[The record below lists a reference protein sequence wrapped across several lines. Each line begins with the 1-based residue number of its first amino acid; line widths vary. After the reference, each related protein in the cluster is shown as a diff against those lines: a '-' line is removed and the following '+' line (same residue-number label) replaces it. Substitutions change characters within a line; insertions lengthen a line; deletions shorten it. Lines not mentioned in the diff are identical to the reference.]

1 MDNQTKMLLEY
12 YDELINRPILN
23 IWILI
28 IVYLGFFIICGI
40 FIIKVKWCFENMKL
54 MLYLTFLTSI
64 FTCLCMYK
72 VSEMRYEDSKKTLL
86 VEKFNELDTKIVLKD
101 LENDDLMK
109 GSRYLEVRKIVKK
122 TN

>member
-1 MDNQTKMLLEY
+1 MDNQTKILLEY

-28 IVYLGFFIICGI
+28 IIYLGFFIICVV
-40 FIIKVKWCFENMKL
+40 FIIKVKWCFLNMKL

-72 VSEMRYEDSKKTLL
+72 VSEMRYEDSKKTFL
-86 VEKFNELDTKIVLKD
+86 VEKFNELDTKVILKD
-101 LENDDLMK
+101 LENDDLMR
-109 GSRYLEVRKIVKK
+109 GTRYLEVRKIVKK
-122 TN
+122 TS

>member
-72 VSEMRYEDSKKTLL
+72 VSEMRYEDSKKNLL
-86 VEKFNELDTKIVLKD
+86 VEKFNELDTKVILKD
-101 LENDDLMK
+101 LENDDLMR
-109 GSRYLEVRKIVKK
+109 GTRYLDIRKIVKK

>member
-1 MDNQTKMLLEY
+1 MDNQTKILLDY

-64 FTCLCMYK
+64 FTCFCMYK
-72 VSEMRYEDSKKTLL
+72 VSEMRYEDSKKTFL
-86 VEKFNELDTKIVLKD
+86 VEKFNELDTKVVLKD

-109 GSRYLEVRKIVKK
+109 GTRYLEIRKIVKK
-122 TN
+122 TS

>member
-1 MDNQTKMLLEY
+1 MNIQTKILLEY

-72 VSEMRYEDSKKTLL
+72 VSEMRYEDNKKTLL
-86 VEKFNELDTKIVLKD
+86 VEKFNELDTKAILKD
-101 LENDDLMK
+101 LENDDLMR
-109 GSRYLEVRKIVKK
+109 GTRYLEVRKIVKK
-122 TN
+122 TY

>member
-1 MDNQTKMLLEY
+1 MDNQTKLLLEY

-28 IVYLGFFIICGI
+28 IVYLGFFIICGL

-72 VSEMRYEDSKKTLL
+72 VSEMRYEDSKKTFLIN
-86 VEKFNELDTKIVLKD
+86 KFNELDKGIILKD
-101 LENDDLMK
+101 LENDNLMK
-109 GSRYLEVRKIVKK
+109 GTNYLEIRKIVKK
-122 TN
+122 TS

>member
-1 MDNQTKMLLEY
+1 MDNQTKILLDY

-72 VSEMRYEDSKKTLL
+72 VSEMRYEDNKKTLL
-86 VEKFNELDTKIVLKD
+86 INKFNELDKGIILKD
-101 LENDDLMK
+101 LENDNLMK
-109 GSRYLEVRKIVKK
+109 GTNYLEIRKIVKK

>member
-1 MDNQTKMLLEY
+1 MDNQTKILLDY

-28 IVYLGFFIICGI
+28 IVYLGFFIICGV

-72 VSEMRYEDSKKTLL
+72 VSEMRYADSKKTFLIN
-86 VEKFNELDTKIVLKD
+86 KFNELDKGIILKD
-101 LENDDLMK
+101 LENDNLMK
-109 GSRYLEVRKIVKK
+109 GTNYLEIRKIVKK
-122 TN
+122 TS

>member
-1 MDNQTKMLLEY
+1 MNNQTKMLLEY

-28 IVYLGFFIICGI
+28 IVYLGFFIICGL
-40 FIIKVKWCFENMKL
+40 FIIKVKWCFDNTKL

-86 VEKFNELDTKIVLKD
+86 VEKFNELDTKVVLKD
-101 LENDDLMK
+101 LENDDLMRGTK
-109 GSRYLEVRKIVKK
+109 YLEVRKIVKK

>member
-1 MDNQTKMLLEY
+1 MDNQTKILLDY

-40 FIIKVKWCFENMKL
+40 FIIKVRWCFENMKL

-72 VSEMRYEDSKKTLL
+72 VSEMRYKDSKKTFL
-86 VEKFNELDTKIVLKD
+86 VEKFNELDKELILKD
-101 LENDDLMK
+101 LENDDLMR
-109 GSRYLEVRKIVKK
+109 GTRYLEIRKIVKK

>member
-12 YDELINRPILN
+12 YDELMNRPILN

-28 IVYLGFFIICGI
+28 IVYLGFFIICGL

-72 VSEMRYEDSKKTLL
+72 ISEMRYEDSKKTLL
-86 VEKFNELDTKIVLKD
+86 VEKFNELDTKVILKD
-101 LENDDLMK
+101 LENDDLMR
-109 GSRYLEVRKIVKK
+109 GTRYLEVRKIVKK

>member
-1 MDNQTKMLLEY
+1 MDNQTKILLDY

-64 FTCLCMYK
+64 FTCFCMYK
-72 VSEMRYEDSKKTLL
+72 VSEMRYEDSKKTFL
-86 VEKFNELDTKIVLKD
+86 VEKFNELDTKVVLKD

-109 GSRYLEVRKIVKK
+109 GTRYLEIRKIVKK

>member
-1 MDNQTKMLLEY
+1 MNEQTIRLLEY
-12 YDELINRPILN
+12 YEDLVNRPILN
-23 IWILI
+23 IWLLI
-28 IVYLGFFIICGI
+28 TVYVGFFIVCGI

-86 VEKFNELDTKIVLKD
+86 IEKFNELDSKVILKD
-101 LENDDLMK
+101 LENDNLMK
-109 GSRYLEVRKIVKK
+109 GTRYLEIRKIVKK

>member
-1 MDNQTKMLLEY
+1 
-12 YDELINRPILN
+12 
-23 IWILI
+23 
-28 IVYLGFFIICGI
+28 
-40 FIIKVKWCFENMKL
+40 

-72 VSEMRYEDSKKTLL
+72 VSEMRYEDGKKTLL

>member
-1 MDNQTKMLLEY
+1 MDNQTKILLEY

-28 IVYLGFFIICGI
+28 IVYLGFFIICGL

-86 VEKFNELDTKIVLKD
+86 VEKFNELDTKVILKD
-101 LENDDLMK
+101 LENDDLMR
-109 GSRYLEVRKIVKK
+109 GTRYLDIRKIVKK

>member
-1 MDNQTKMLLEY
+1 MDNQTKILLDY

-72 VSEMRYEDSKKTLL
+72 VSEMRYEDSKKTFL
-86 VEKFNELDTKIVLKD
+86 VEKFNELDTKVVLKD
-101 LENDDLMK
+101 LENDDLMR
-109 GSRYLEVRKIVKK
+109 GTRYLEVRKIVKK

>member
-1 MDNQTKMLLEY
+1 MDNQTKILLEY

-72 VSEMRYEDSKKTLL
+72 VSEMRYEDNKKTLL
-86 VEKFNELDTKIVLKD
+86 VEKFNELDTKVILKD

-109 GSRYLEVRKIVKK
+109 GTRYLDVRKIVKK

>member
-12 YDELINRPILN
+12 YDELMNRPILN

-28 IVYLGFFIICGI
+28 IVYLGFFIICGL

-72 VSEMRYEDSKKTLL
+72 VSEMRYEDSKKTFLIN
-86 VEKFNELDTKIVLKD
+86 KFNELDKGIILKD
-101 LENDDLMK
+101 LENDNLMK
-109 GSRYLEVRKIVKK
+109 GTNYLEIRKIVKK
-122 TN
+122 TS

>member
-1 MDNQTKMLLEY
+1 MDNQTKILLDY

-28 IVYLGFFIICGI
+28 IVYLGFFIICGV

-86 VEKFNELDTKIVLKD
+86 INKFNELDKGIILKD
-101 LENDDLMK
+101 LENDNLMK
-109 GSRYLEVRKIVKK
+109 GTNYLEIRKIVKK

>member
-1 MDNQTKMLLEY
+1 MDNQTKILLEY

-54 MLYLTFLTSI
+54 VLYLTFLTSI

-72 VSEMRYEDSKKTLL
+72 VSEMRHEDDKKTLL
-86 VEKFNELDTKIVLKD
+86 VEKFSELDTKVILKD

-109 GSRYLEVRKIVKK
+109 GTRYLEIRKIVKK

>member
-1 MDNQTKMLLEY
+1 MDNQTKILLEY

-28 IVYLGFFIICGI
+28 IVYLGFFIICGL

-86 VEKFNELDTKIVLKD
+86 VEKFNELDTKVVLKD

>member
-1 MDNQTKMLLEY
+1 MDNQTKILLDY

-28 IVYLGFFIICGI
+28 IVYLGFFIICGV

-72 VSEMRYEDSKKTLL
+72 VSEMRYEDSKKTFLIN
-86 VEKFNELDTKIVLKD
+86 KFNELDKGIILKD
-101 LENDDLMK
+101 LENDNLMK
-109 GSRYLEVRKIVKK
+109 GTNYLEIRKIVKK
-122 TN
+122 TS

>member
-1 MDNQTKMLLEY
+1 MDNQTKILLEY

-28 IVYLGFFIICGI
+28 IVYLGFFIICAV

-72 VSEMRYEDSKKTLL
+72 VSEMRHEDNKKTLL
-86 VEKFNELDTKIVLKD
+86 LEKFNELDTKVVLKD

-109 GSRYLEVRKIVKK
+109 GTRYLEIRKIVKK

>member
-12 YDELINRPILN
+12 YDELMNRPILN

-28 IVYLGFFIICGI
+28 IVYLGFFIICGL

-54 MLYLTFLTSI
+54 MLYLTFLTSR

-72 VSEMRYEDSKKTLL
+72 VSEMRYEDSKKTFLIN
-86 VEKFNELDTKIVLKD
+86 KFNELDKGIILKD
-101 LENDDLMK
+101 LENDNLMK
-109 GSRYLEVRKIVKK
+109 GTNYLEIRKIVKK
-122 TN
+122 TS